1 MVIAERVL
9 KITWGLAIVGVTC
22 WLGYTLFIPL
32 IAHWFSAD
40 LSFFA
45 LTLGI
50 LVSLL
55 FIALVWGLFGYATS
69 VAAAAVGFVLGF
81 IIEGIVWCYRKICP

>member
-9 KITWGLAIVGVTC
+9 KITWGFAIASVTC

-32 IAHWFSAD
+32 IAHWFSSD
-40 LSFFA
+40 LSFLA
-45 LTLGI
+45 LILG
-50 LVSLL
+50 LCVSLL
-55 FIALVWGLFGYATS
+55 FIVLVWGLFGYATS
-69 VAAAAVGFVLGF
+69 VVAAATGLILGF